1 MNSYNK
7 IYLEKI
13 AKEKGFVRDNL
24 EKVMRL
30 SEILQYFNQNEFLH
44 NSLVLKGGT
53 AINLTVFQ
61 MPRLSVDIDLDFAK
75 NCSREEMIKARK
87 NINDEILAYM
97 SNEGYVLK
105 PGSKSPHT
113 LDSWVFGYINA
124 GGNPDNIKIEI
135 NYSDRCHV
143 LPMEERTIS
152 IDFLGDIR
160 VCALAPMELFA
171 SKLNA
176 LISRAAVRDI
186 YDVYGMI
193 QANLFETM
201 EERALLRKILV
212 FYLAVGSSCKAEEV
226 TLDIKNIKHIEKLS
240 FSQVRAH
247 LLPVL
252 SRKEKFDFN
261 AVKEQVLSF
270 LGPFLSFTEDE
281 RKFIEHFNQR
291 EYRPDILFNES
302 SIVERITSHP
312 MALWKCRPKEMK

>member
-44 NSLVLKGGT
+44 DSLVLKGGT

-176 LISRAAVRDI
+176 LISRD
-186 YDVYGMI
+186 
-193 QANLFETM
+193 L
-201 EERALLRKILV
+201 
-212 FYLAVGSSCKAEEV
+212 SS
-226 TLDIKNIKHIEKLS
+226 
-240 FSQVRAH
+240 
-247 LLPVL
+247 
-252 SRKEKFDFN
+252 
-261 AVKEQVLSF
+261 
-270 LGPFLSFTEDE
+270 G
-281 RKFIEHFNQR
+281 
-291 EYRPDILFNES
+291 
-302 SIVERITSHP
+302 
-312 MALWKCRPKEMK
+312 

>member
-1 MNSYNK
+1 
-7 IYLEKI
+7 
-13 AKEKGFVRDNL
+13 
-24 EKVMRL
+24 
-30 SEILQYFNQNEFLH
+30 
-44 NSLVLKGGT
+44 
-53 AINLTVFQ
+53 

-97 SNEGYVLK
+97 SNEGYILK

-171 SKLNA
+171 SKFNA

-270 LGPFLSFTEDE
+270 LGSFLSFTEDE